1 MILILDIRKRGCESQ
16 IYLNLLPSWEAGKNQ
31 SQLERWSKEKDE
43 NVLFG
48 GCGDQARR
56 ILAII
61 QLMNY
66 ASKIWVAVK
75 KWEEAGA
82 DEVFGRMKQNR
93 GQ

>member
-1 MILILDIRKRGCESQ
+1 M
-16 IYLNLLPSWEAGKNQ
+16 
-31 SQLERWSKEKDE
+31 
-43 NVLFG
+43 FG